1 MQIKEAK
8 IFNFGKLQ
16 NKKVM
21 FSPGINVVYGKNEAG
36 KTTLHTFLTAML
48 FGLEKG
54 RGRASASDK
63 YSQYEPWHAPS
74 FYSGSLRFLVDG
86 QPFYLERNFYTKE
99 KSDYLRNES
108 DGEELDVA
116 YGDLTMLLGGI
127 GKETYANTYD
137 IPQSGAATGAELIK
151 LLSEYLAKAA
161 DGTEEEV
168 SVSDAVAALNGRKK
182 ELLLEQKKSE
192 QAKENERAALLVE
205 KRLLTEECEKLRVS
219 VGEFEREHRELLLR
233 QQKEEQEYKEQLLRQ
248 QQEFLFRQQEEQ
260 EYKERLLARQKETE
274 KRKSRLVLFLSV
286 LSFVLAVIF
295 FFLGKEKISS
305 LFVSLETIF
314 AILAVI
320 GAAVFCIRQRKQKS
334 AGQRYAEEQS
344 GNLEYATG
352 QNFNPRNEA
361 GQIFNLKN
369 DAGQAKKSDSVKHA
383 IQYAEKMLS
392 DLKDS
397 LQEKETR
404 LFNIEEELAA
414 KETKS
419 EPERRR
425 EEDILALDMAAQE
438 IERISKAYYEDR
450 KDGLN
455 AEISRLVSAFTK
467 GAYDSVRLDDKG
479 KLQIFTEG
487 KEVEPQA
494 LSRGTLEQIYLA
506 LRIAVGNVVANE
518 EKLPVLFDDAFA
530 LYDDE
535 RLSHTLKTLSEMENQ
550 MIIFTC
556 QDREERMLKQLKLPY
571 QKITL

>member
-16 NKKVM
+16 NKKVI
-21 FSPGINVVYGKNEAG
+21 FSPGINIVYGKNEAG

-116 YGDLTMLLGGI
+116 YGDLSMLLGGV

-137 IPQSGAATGAELIK
+137 IPQSGAATGAEMIK
-151 LLSEYLAKAA
+151 LLSEYLAKAS

-192 QAKENERAALLVE
+192 QKKENERAALLVE
-205 KRLLTEECEKLRVS
+205 KRLLAEECERLRAS

-248 QQEFLFRQQEEQ
+248 QEEQ
-260 EYKERLLARQKETE
+260 EDNERLLARQKETE

-286 LSFVLAVIF
+286 LSFVMAVLF
-295 FFLGKEKISS
+295 FFLGKEKTSS

-314 AILAVI
+314 TILTVMGAV
-320 GAAVFCIRQRKQKS
+320 VFCIRQRKQKS
-334 AGQRYAEEQS
+334 AGQRYAGEQS
-344 GNLEYATG
+344 GNLEYDAKQSGNLEYAAG
-352 QNFNPRNEA
+352 QNNNPEYA
-361 GQIFNLKN
+361 TMQAEKN
-369 DAGQAKKSDSVKHA
+369 NSVRHA
-383 IQYAEKMLS
+383 IEYAEKMLS

-414 KETKS
+414 KEAKS
-419 EPERRR
+419 EPERRM

-455 AEISRLVSAFTK
+455 AEISRLVSIFTA

-506 LRIAVGNVVANE
+506 LRIAVGNVVASE

-535 RLSHTLKTLSEMENQ
+535 RLAHTLKTLAAMENQ

-556 QDREERMLKQLKLPY
+556 QDREERMLKQLGLLY
-571 QKITL
+571 QKITLSIPTRR

>member
-116 YGDLTMLLGGI
+116 YGDLSMLLGGV

-151 LLSEYLAKAA
+151 LLSEYLAKAS

-205 KRLLTEECEKLRVS
+205 KRLLAEECEKLRES
-219 VGEFEREHRELLLR
+219 VGEFERGHRELLLR
-233 QQKEEQEYKEQLLRQ
+233 QQQ
-248 QQEFLFRQQEEQ
+248 EQ
-260 EYKERLLARQKETE
+260 EYKERFLARQKETE
-274 KRKSRLVLFLSV
+274 KRKSRLELFLSV
-286 LSFVLAVIF
+286 ISLVMTVLF
-295 FFLGKEKISS
+295 FFLGKEKSSS
-305 LFVSLETIF
+305 LFVSLEIIF
-314 AILAVI
+314 AILMVI
-320 GAAVFCIRQRKQKS
+320 GAAAVLIGYRKQNS

-344 GNLEYATG
+344 S
-352 QNFNPRNEA
+352 NPE
-361 GQIFNLKN
+361 
-369 DAGQAKKSDSVKHA
+369 
-383 IQYAEKMLS
+383 YAEKMLF

-414 KETKS
+414 KEAKS

-425 EEDILALDMAAQE
+425 EEDILALDTAAQE
-438 IERISKAYYEDR
+438 IERISKAYYEDK

-455 AEISRLVSAFTK
+455 AEISRLVSIFTA

-479 KLQIFTEG
+479 ELQIFTEG

-506 LRIAVGNVVANE
+506 LRIAVGNVVASE

-535 RLSHTLKTLSEMENQ
+535 RLSHTLKALSAMDNQ

-556 QDREERMLKQLKLPY
+556 QDREERMLKQLALPY

>member
-16 NKKVM
+16 NKKVI
-21 FSPGINVVYGKNEAG
+21 FSPGINIVYGKNEAG

-116 YGDLTMLLGGI
+116 YGDLSMLLGGV

-151 LLSEYLAKAA
+151 LLSEYLAKAS

-192 QAKENERAALLVE
+192 QKKENERAALLVE
-205 KRLLTEECEKLRVS
+205 KRLLTEECERLKAS

-248 QQEFLFRQQEEQ
+248 QEEQ
-260 EYKERLLARQKETE
+260 EDKERLLARQKETE

-286 LSFVLAVIF
+286 LSFVMTVLF
-295 FFLGKEKISS
+295 FFLGKEKPSS
-305 LFVSLETIF
+305 LFISLETIF
-314 AILAVI
+314 AILTVMGAV
-320 GAAVFCIRQRKQKS
+320 VFCIRQRKQKS
-334 AGQRYAEEQS
+334 AGQRYAGEQS
-344 GNLEYATG
+344 GNLEYDAKQSG
-352 QNFNPRNEA
+352 NLEYAA
-361 GQIFNLKN
+361 GQTNNPEYAIMQAEKN
-369 DAGQAKKSDSVKHA
+369 DSVNHA
-383 IQYAEKMLS
+383 IKYAEKMLS

-414 KETKS
+414 KEAKS
-419 EPERRR
+419 EPERRM

-455 AEISRLVSAFTK
+455 AEISRLVSVFTA

-506 LRIAVGNVVANE
+506 LRIAVGNVVASE

-535 RLSHTLKTLSEMENQ
+535 RLAHTLKTLAAMENQ

-556 QDREERMLKQLKLPY
+556 QDREERMFKQLGLLY
-571 QKITL
+571 QKITLQIPTRR

>member
-1 MQIKEAK
+1 MQIKEVK

-16 NKKVM
+16 NKKVI
-21 FSPGINVVYGKNEAG
+21 FSPGINIVYGKNEAG

-116 YGDLTMLLGGI
+116 YGDLSMLLGGV

-151 LLSEYLAKAA
+151 LLSEYLAKAS

-192 QAKENERAALLVE
+192 QKKENERAALLVE
-205 KRLLTEECEKLRVS
+205 KRLLAEECERLRAS

-248 QQEFLFRQQEEQ
+248 QEEQ
-260 EYKERLLARQKETE
+260 EDKERLLARQKETE

-286 LSFVLAVIF
+286 LSFVMAVLF
-295 FFLGKEKISS
+295 FFLGKEKPSS
-305 LFVSLETIF
+305 LFISLETIF
-314 AILAVI
+314 VILTVMGAV
-320 GAAVFCIRQRKQKS
+320 VFCIRQRKQKS
-334 AGQRYAEEQS
+334 AGQRYAGEQRN
-344 GNLEYATG
+344 NLEYAVG
-352 QNFNPRNEA
+352 NNPEYVTMQA
-361 GQIFNLKN
+361 EKN
-369 DAGQAKKSDSVKHA
+369 DSVNHA
-383 IQYAEKMLS
+383 IKYAEKMLS

-414 KETKS
+414 KEAKS

-425 EEDILALDMAAQE
+425 EENILALDMAAQE

-455 AEISRLVSAFTK
+455 AEISRLVSIFTA

-506 LRIAVGNVVANE
+506 LRIAVGNVVASE

-535 RLSHTLKTLSEMENQ
+535 RLAHTLKTLAAMENQ

-556 QDREERMLKQLKLPY
+556 QDREERMLKQLGLLY
-571 QKITL
+571 QKITLSIPTRR